1 MDMRENATM
10 PPVLKRILKELR
22 LRLEALYG
30 ERLVRLSLYGSQARG
45 ESTPGSDIDVLVVLE
60 GPVSPCAE
68 IARTVND
75 VAEICLN
82 HGVVIACVFVSQ
94 EAYEHEQSPLL
105 LNVRQ
110 QEIAI

>member
-1 MDMRENATM
+1 MGPALE
-10 PPVLKRILKELR
+10 KILKELR
-22 LRLEALYG
+22 RRLEALYG
-30 ERLVRLSLYGSQARG
+30 NRLVRLSLYGSQARG
-45 ESTPGSDIDVLVVLE
+45 DAAVGSDIDVLVVLQ

-75 VAEICLN
+75 VAEISLD
-82 HGVVIACVFVSQ
+82 HRVVIACVFVSQ

-105 LNVRQ
+105 LNIRQ

>member
-1 MDMRENATM
+1 MNPT
-10 PPVLKRILKELR
+10 LKNILRELR

-30 ERLVRLSLYGSQARG
+30 QRLVRLSLYGSQARG
-45 ESTPGSDIDVLVVLE
+45 DATNGSDIDVLVVLQ

-75 VAEICLN
+75 VAEISLS

-94 EAYEHEQSPLL
+94 EAYAHEQSPLL

>member
-1 MDMRENATM
+1 MGPALEN
-10 PPVLKRILKELR
+10 ILKELR
-22 LRLEALYG
+22 RRLEALYG
-30 ERLVRLSLYGSQARG
+30 KRLVRLSLYGSQARG
-45 ESTPGSDIDVLVVLE
+45 DATTGSDIDILVVLQ

-75 VAEICLN
+75 VAEISLD